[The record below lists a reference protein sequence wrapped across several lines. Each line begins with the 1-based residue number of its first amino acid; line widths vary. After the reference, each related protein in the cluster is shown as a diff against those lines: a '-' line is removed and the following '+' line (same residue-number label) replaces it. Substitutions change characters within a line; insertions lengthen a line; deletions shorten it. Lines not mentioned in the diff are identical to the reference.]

1 MNYNDCLEKVNK
13 VESLESILQL
23 QKEIIQSDLGL
34 YQKGFLLGLL
44 GGKKESQGTV
54 AEEVGDLGRYF
65 EAEDLVEKEKAE
77 QFLDEVKE
85 LFQDAR
91 PLT

>member
-1 MNYNDCLEKVNK
+1 MNYNDYLEKVNK
-13 VESLESILQL
+13 AESFDTILQL
-23 QKEIIQSDLGL
+23 QKEIVQGDLGL

-65 EAEDLVEKEKAE
+65 ETEDLVVKEKAE

-85 LFQDAR
+85 LLQDAR